1 MRLQEKSEQHGVV
14 PYILE
19 ETAVPEDWILLE
31 GGIGEGGRQTVDKR
45 ATYLVQDLFLGFI
58 IAVKGCP
65 GNTGTADSSVMVI
78 FSKGFWLMS
87 WIRAVWRHSLV
98 TLLASLLDRFFIR
111 SPFLA
116 LGTRL
121 QKTYILYRHEKETL
135 TAPSYDVTV
144 VTVSW
149 TTQMYHSVL

>member
-19 ETAVPEDWILLE
+19 KAAVPEDWILLE
-31 GGIGEGGRQTVDKR
+31 GGIGEGGRQTVNKR
-45 ATYLVQDLFLGFI
+45 TAYLVQDLFLGFI

-65 GNTGTADSSVMVI
+65 ETPERRTSSVMVI

-121 QKTYILYRHEKETL
+121 QKTYICTDMKKKY
-135 TAPSYDVTV
+135 
-144 VTVSW
+144 
-149 TTQMYHSVL
+149 